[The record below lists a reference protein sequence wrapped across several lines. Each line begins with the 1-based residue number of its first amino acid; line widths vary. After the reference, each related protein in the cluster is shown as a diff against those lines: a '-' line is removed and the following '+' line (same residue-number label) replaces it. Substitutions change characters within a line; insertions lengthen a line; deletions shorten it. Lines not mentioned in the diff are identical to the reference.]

1 MKNYDKENESSYL
14 TYLDANNLYGWKM
27 SQKLPI
33 TGFVWYN
40 YFEELTEVSIKNYN
54 EDSEIR

>member
-14 TYLDANNLYGWKM
+14 TYLDAKNLYGWKM

-33 TGFVWYN
+33 NGFVWYN
-40 YFEELTEVSIKNYN
+40 YFEELTEVSVKNYN